1 MDIKASTPPAAT
13 AMDPAS
19 GQPGSPVVVKAG
31 AGSGGAANGPG
42 AGSASSNT
50 AATFQHIFE
59 QLVQQSGGNH
69 KVPPKQLEHLRHL
82 LGNVRD
88 AKNLQLI
95 VEKFKNL
102 EQFHE
107 HYAAHLANNNTV
119 ISPEDSNDLLKDSA
133 RKFGSGGQT
142 LTPRHTIDAILGLKN
157 RAASGNGN
165 GHGRA
170 EAVSDGDI
178 DPSMGEEDATDLRCG
193 MSLTQL
199 RNMDSHMA
207 SMLQQHAKNG
217 GSLPYGPPTPPGSQQ
232 PQSGNPTP
240 LHHGQQ
246 IGASPGHPTHAGH
259 PSHPAHH
266 GHAPFGYHNA
276 FGFGQ
281 GHSYGPGHGHGEEAA
296 GNYLNS
302 MHQMVEANQLQPG
315 GGSAGPPQPLPLP
328 HSSYG
333 SHQQH
338 LAALAAQAQEQQNQH
353 GKYAKSSPMS
363 ATGGGVGGTGA
374 GSGGAP
380 PGGGYFVDSQTAPG
394 AQSQIGY
401 DERSISSTSDLEDDD
416 DDAAKLQL
424 DDDDDDAAKL
434 QLDVTSPPTPSPRGP
449 LAAKRKSGGAFCDDN
464 EPKLANGQP
473 GSQLGNYGIRA
484 RSLDEVQQQQQQSL
498 QHQQQGFQHDYRGS
512 SGGGR
517 DNGNQS
523 AGGAVS
529 SSNAG
534 DHGERMNADSDSLV
548 NGSCASSEDLNQTN
562 SSEQGEKITSGSD
575 DEGQDDNCAKKKH
588 RRNRTTFTTYQLH
601 ELERAFEK
609 SHYPD
614 VYSREELAMKVNLPE
629 VRVQVWFQNRRAKW
643 RRQEKSESLRLGL
656 THFTQLP
663 HRLGCGASGLPVD
676 PWLSPPLLSALPGFL
691 SHPQTVYPS
700 YLTPPLSL
708 APTNLTMSSL
718 AAMGH
723 HHAHNG
729 PPPPP
734 PHGGHGQP
742 QPPPPPPPHGVPHPH
757 AGHHVV
763 PLSHLSPHLSRMSPH
778 AASLGSPHHGVTP
791 LATSLHSSLTPGS
804 QATSVAVAVSSS
816 QSSSSSASLEC
827 SGPDV
832 CMSPQ
837 NLSIGNADSN
847 GEGRDLSDLD
857 AGSSS
862 SNHGSSLDKC
872 AANANIELL
881 DVGRDSPPPQ
891 PQLPPPTQQQTQMQ
905 QNATATSVKLST
917 APPADMRS
925 NSIAT
930 LRIKAKEH
938 LDNLNKGLVSIV

>member
-1 MDIKASTPPAAT
+1 MDIKASTPPALEVA
-13 AMDPAS
+13 P
-19 GQPGSPVVVKAG
+19 GQPGSPVGKPG
-31 AGSGGAANGPG
+31 AISGGTSGPG
-42 AGSASSNT
+42 GGVTNSAVASNNT

-59 QLVQQSGGNH
+59 QLVQQGGGNH
-69 KVPPKQLEHLRHL
+69 KLPPKQLEHLRHL

-88 AKNLQLI
+88 AKNLQMI

-119 ISPEDSNDLLKDSA
+119 ISEDSNDLLKDNA

-157 RAASGNGN
+157 RNGTGNGRN
-165 GHGRA
+165 A
-170 EAVSDGDI
+170 EAVSDGVI
-178 DPSMGEEDATDLRCG
+178 DPTLGDEDATDLRCG
-193 MSLTQL
+193 MTLTQL
-199 RNMDSHMA
+199 RSMDNHMA

-217 GSLPYGPPTPPGSQQ
+217 GGLPYGPPTPPGGQQ
-232 PQSGNPTP
+232 PPVPNATP

-246 IGASPGHPTHAGH
+246 MGGGGGSGGQPGHPTH
-259 PSHPAHH
+259 PSHPPHH

-281 GHSYGPGHGHGEEAA
+281 GHGYGHQEEAA

-315 GGSAGPPQPLPLP
+315 ASGAAPPSGPLPP
-328 HSSYG
+328 SSFG

-338 LAALAAQAQEQQNQH
+338 LAALAAQAQEQQSQQNQH
-353 GKYAKSSPMS
+353 GKYAKSSPS
-363 ATGGGVGGTGA
+363 GA
-374 GSGGAP
+374 GPPHPPPQSSGA
-380 PGGGYFVDSQTAPG
+380 YFMESQTAPV
-394 AQSQIGY
+394 APSQIGY
-401 DERSISSTSDLEDDD
+401 DERSMSSTSDLDEDDD
-416 DDAAKLQL
+416 EAAKM
-424 DDDDDDAAKL
+424 
-434 QLDVTSPPTPSPRGP
+434 QLDVTSPPTPAPRGP
-449 LAAKRKSGGAFCDDN
+449 LAAKRKSAGVFCDDN
-464 EPKLANGQP
+464 EPKLANGQM
-473 GSQLGNYGIRA
+473 GGNYGIRA
-484 RSLDEVQQQQQQSL
+484 RSLEEVHHQQQQQQSHHQQQQQL
-498 QHQQQGFQHDYRGS
+498 QQQQQQGFQHDFRGNS
-512 SGGGR
+512 
-517 DNGNQS
+517 NGNNPS
-523 AGGAVS
+523 GN
-529 SSNAG
+529 SNSG
-534 DHGERMNADSDSLV
+534 DHGERLNADSDSLV

-708 APTNLTMSSL
+708 APGNLTMSSL

-729 PPPPP
+729 PPPPHVG
-734 PHGGHGQP
+734 HGGHGQP

-757 AGHHVV
+757 ASHHVV

-778 AASLGSPHHGVTP
+778 ATSLGSPHHGVNPLGTP
-791 LATSLHSSLTPGS
+791 LHSSLPPS
-804 QATSVAVAVSSS
+804 STSTTMAAAAVVSSS

-847 GEGRDLSDLD
+847 GDGRDLSSDLD
-857 AGSSS
+857 AGSTS
-862 SNHGSSLDKC
+862 SNPGSSLDKC
-872 AANANIELL
+872 AASANIELL
-881 DVGRDSPPPQ
+881 DVGRDSPPP
-891 PQLPPPTQQQTQMQ
+891 PPTSGGKSSS
-905 QNATATSVKLST
+905 AT
-917 APPADMRS
+917 PPADMRS

-938 LDNLNKGLVSIV
+938 LDNLNKGMVSIV

>member
-1 MDIKASTPPAAT
+1 MDIKASTPPVLEVADSPAA
-13 AMDPAS
+13 
-19 GQPGSPVVVKAG
+19 KLG
-31 AGSGGAANGPG
+31 ANAAGPG
-42 AGSASSNT
+42 AGPGSVGTTSLASNSNT

-69 KVPPKQLEHLRHL
+69 KLPPKQLEHLRHL

-119 ISPEDSNDLLKDSA
+119 ISAEDSNDLLKDNA

-157 RAASGNGN
+157 RNGN
-165 GHGRA
+165 GTGNGRA
-170 EAVSDGDI
+170 EAISDGEI
-178 DPSMGEEDATDLRCG
+178 DPSIGDEDATDLRCG
-193 MSLTQL
+193 MTLTQL

-217 GSLPYGPPTPPGSQQ
+217 GGLPYGPPTPPGGQQQQQ
-232 PQSGNPTP
+232 PQSQTPSAAP
-240 LHHGQQ
+240 LHGHGQQ
-246 IGASPGHPTHAGH
+246 IGGGQPVGHPTH
-259 PSHPAHH
+259 PSLSAHPAHH

-276 FGFGQ
+276 FGFAQ
-281 GHSYGPGHGHGEEAA
+281 GHGYGGPQEETA

-302 MHQMVEANQLQPG
+302 MHQMVEANQMQP
-315 GGSAGPPQPLPLP
+315 AAPPPPLPP
-328 HSSYG
+328 SSFG

-338 LAALAAQAQEQQNQH
+338 LAALAAQAQEQQQQQQQQQQQHQQNQH
-353 GKYAKSSPMS
+353 GKYVKSSPPP
-363 ATGGGVGGTGA
+363 
-374 GSGGAP
+374 P
-380 PGGGYFVDSQTAPG
+380 PGGYFLDGQTAPG

-401 DERSISSTSDLEDDD
+401 DERSMSSTSDMEEDD
-416 DDAAKLQL
+416 DDAAKLT
-424 DDDDDDAAKL
+424 
-434 QLDVTSPPTPSPRGP
+434 LDVTSPPTPAPRGQ
-449 LAAKRKSGGAFCDDN
+449 LAAGKRKSAGVFCDDN
-464 EPKLANGQP
+464 ESKLANGQM
-473 GSQLGNYGIRA
+473 GGNYAIRA
-484 RSLDEVQQQQQQSL
+484 RSLDEVQHQQHHQQQQQQSQ
-498 QHQQQGFQHDYRGS
+498 QHQQQQQQQQQQQPSFQHDFRS
-512 SGGGR
+512 S
-517 DNGNQS
+517 
-523 AGGAVS
+523 S
-529 SSNAG
+529 SSNGNGHPNGNGSAG
-534 DHGERMNADSDSLV
+534 DHGERLNADSDSLV

-708 APTNLTMSSL
+708 APANLTMSSL

-734 PHGGHGQP
+734 HGGHGGHGQP
-742 QPPPPPPPHGVPHPH
+742 QPPPPPPPPHGVPHPH

-763 PLSHLSPHLSRMSPH
+763 PLSHLSPHLARMSPH
-778 AASLGSPHHGVTP
+778 ATSLGSPHHGVNPLSTP
-791 LATSLHSSLTPGS
+791 HHSSLPPS
-804 QATSVAVAVSSS
+804 STSTTAAAAAAAAAAVSSS

-847 GEGRDLSDLD
+847 GEGRDLSSDLD

-862 SNHGSSLDKC
+862 SNPGSGLDKC
-872 AANANIELL
+872 AASANIELL
-881 DVGRDSPPPQ
+881 DVGRDSPPP
-891 PQLPPPTQQQTQMQ
+891 PPTP
-905 QNATATSVKLST
+905 KLSAT
-917 APPADMRS
+917 PPADMRS

-938 LDNLNKGLVSIV
+938 LDNLNKGLVSMV

>member
-1 MDIKASTPPAAT
+1 MDIKASTPPALEVA
-13 AMDPAS
+13 P
-19 GQPGSPVVVKAG
+19 GQPGSPAG
-31 AGSGGAANGPG
+31 KPGAISGGTSGPG
-42 AGSASSNT
+42 GGVTNSAVATNNT

-59 QLVQQSGGNH
+59 QLVQQGGGNH
-69 KVPPKQLEHLRHL
+69 KLPPKQLEHLRHL

-88 AKNLQLI
+88 AKNLQMI

-119 ISPEDSNDLLKDSA
+119 ISEDSNDLLKDNA

-157 RAASGNGN
+157 RNGTGNGRN
-165 GHGRA
+165 A
-170 EAVSDGDI
+170 EAVSDGVI
-178 DPSMGEEDATDLRCG
+178 DPSLGDEDATDLRCG
-193 MSLTQL
+193 MTLTQL
-199 RNMDSHMA
+199 RSMDNHMA

-217 GSLPYGPPTPPGSQQ
+217 GGLPYGPPTPPGGQQ
-232 PQSGNPTP
+232 PPVPNATP

-246 IGASPGHPTHAGH
+246 MGGGGGGGGGQPGHPTH
-259 PSHPAHH
+259 PSHPPHH

-281 GHSYGPGHGHGEEAA
+281 GHGYGHQEEAA

-315 GGSAGPPQPLPLP
+315 ASGAAPPSGPLPP
-328 HSSYG
+328 SSFG

-338 LAALAAQAQEQQNQH
+338 LAALAAQAQEQQSQQNQH
-353 GKYAKSSPMS
+353 GKYAKSSP
-363 ATGGGVGGTGA
+363 TGA
-374 GSGGAP
+374 GPPHPPPQSSGA
-380 PGGGYFVDSQTAPG
+380 YFMESQTAPV
-394 AQSQIGY
+394 APSQIGY
-401 DERSISSTSDLEDDD
+401 DERSMSSTSDLDEDD
-416 DDAAKLQL
+416 DDAAKM
-424 DDDDDDAAKL
+424 
-434 QLDVTSPPTPSPRGP
+434 QLDVTSPPTPAPRGP
-449 LAAKRKSGGAFCDDN
+449 LAAKRKSAGVFCDDN
-464 EPKLANGQP
+464 EPKLANGQM
-473 GSQLGNYGIRA
+473 GGNYGIRA
-484 RSLDEVQQQQQQSL
+484 RSLEEVHHQQQQQQSHHQQQQQL
-498 QHQQQGFQHDYRGS
+498 QQQQQQGFQHDFRNNS
-512 SGGGR
+512 
-517 DNGNQS
+517 NGNNPS
-523 AGGAVS
+523 GN
-529 SSNAG
+529 SNSG
-534 DHGERMNADSDSLV
+534 DHGERLNADSDSLV

-708 APTNLTMSSL
+708 APGNLTMSSL

-729 PPPPP
+729 PPPPHVG
-734 PHGGHGQP
+734 HGGHGQP

-757 AGHHVV
+757 ASHHVV

-778 AASLGSPHHGVTP
+778 ATSLGSPHHGVNPLGTP
-791 LATSLHSSLTPGS
+791 LHSSLPPS
-804 QATSVAVAVSSS
+804 STSTTMAAAAVVSSS

-847 GEGRDLSDLD
+847 GDGRDLSSDLD
-857 AGSSS
+857 AGSTS
-862 SNHGSSLDKC
+862 SNPGSSLDKC
-872 AANANIELL
+872 AASANIELL
-881 DVGRDSPPPQ
+881 DVGRDSPPP
-891 PQLPPPTQQQTQMQ
+891 PPTSGGKSSS
-905 QNATATSVKLST
+905 AT
-917 APPADMRS
+917 PPADMRS

-938 LDNLNKGLVSIV
+938 LDNLNKGMVSIV

>member
-1 MDIKASTPPAAT
+1 MDIKASTPPALEVA
-13 AMDPAS
+13 P
-19 GQPGSPVVVKAG
+19 GQPGSPIPKSVAISGG
-31 AGSGGAANGPG
+31 AGSTGLANSSM
-42 AGSASSNT
+42 ATSNT

-59 QLVQQSGGNH
+59 QLVQQGGGNH
-69 KVPPKQLEHLRHL
+69 KLPPKQLEHLRHL

-88 AKNLQLI
+88 AKNLQMI

-119 ISPEDSNDLLKDSA
+119 ISAEDSNELLKDNA

-157 RAASGNGN
+157 RNGTGNARN
-165 GHGRA
+165 P
-170 EAVSDGDI
+170 ETVNDGTI
-178 DPSMGEEDATDLRCG
+178 DPSLGDEDATDLRCG
-193 MSLTQL
+193 MTLTQL
-199 RNMDSHMA
+199 RSMDNHMA

-217 GSLPYGPPTPPGSQQ
+217 GVLSYGPPTPPGGQQ
-232 PQSGNPTP
+232 PPVASSAP
-240 LHHGQQ
+240 LHHGPQMGGQ
-246 IGASPGHPTHAGH
+246 PGHPTHSAH
-259 PSHPAHH
+259 PPHH

-276 FGFGQ
+276 FGFAQ
-281 GHSYGPGHGHGEEAA
+281 GHGYGHQEEAA

-315 GGSAGPPQPLPLP
+315 GSGPAPPAPLPP
-328 HSSYG
+328 SSFG

-353 GKYAKSSPMS
+353 SKYGKSSP
-363 ATGGGVGGTGA
+363 TGA
-374 GSGGAP
+374 GP
-380 PGGGYFVDSQTAPG
+380 PPPPPPQSSVGYFMESQTAPVG
-394 AQSQIGY
+394 PAQIGY
-401 DERSISSTSDLEDDD
+401 DERSMSSASDLEE
-416 DDAAKLQL
+416 
-424 DDDDDDAAKL
+424 DDDDAAKL
-434 QLDVTSPPTPSPRGP
+434 QLDVTSPPTPAPRGP
-449 LAAKRKSGGAFCDDN
+449 LAGKRKSAGIFCDDN
-464 EPKLANGQP
+464 EPKLANGQL
-473 GSQLGNYGIRA
+473 GGNYGIRA
-484 RSLDEVQQQQQQSL
+484 RSLEEVHHHQQQQQQQQSH
-498 QHQQQGFQHDYRGS
+498 HQQQQQQLQQQQQQQQQQNFQHDFRNN
-512 SGGGR
+512 
-517 DNGNQS
+517 NGNGNPS
-523 AGGAVS
+523 GN
-529 SSNAG
+529 SNSNNNNGNSG
-534 DHGERMNADSDSLV
+534 DHGERLNADNDSLV

-708 APTNLTMSSL
+708 APANLTMSSL

-723 HHAHNG
+723 HHAHSG
-729 PPPPP
+729 PPPPHVG
-734 PHGGHGQP
+734 HGGHGQP

-757 AGHHVV
+757 PHGNHHVV

-778 AASLGSPHHGVTP
+778 ATSLGSPHHGVTP
-791 LATSLHSSLTPGS
+791 LGTPLHSSLPPSSTS
-804 QATSVAVAVSSS
+804 TSVAVAVAAAVSSS

-847 GEGRDLSDLD
+847 GEGRDLSSDLD
-857 AGSSS
+857 AGSTS
-862 SNHGSSLDKC
+862 SNPGSNLDKC
-872 AANANIELL
+872 AASANIEVL
-881 DVGRDSPPPQ
+881 DVGRDSPPP
-891 PQLPPPTQQQTQMQ
+891 PPPSSAGKTS
-905 QNATATSVKLST
+905 AT
-917 APPADMRS
+917 PPADMRS

-938 LDNLNKGLVSIV
+938 LDNLNKGMVSIV

>member
-1 MDIKASTPPAAT
+1 MDIKASTPPATT
-13 AMDPAS
+13 AMESGPGQPAS
-19 GQPGSPVVVKAG
+19 PVAKPGGVSG
-31 AGSGGAANGPG
+31 AGLRSAAGNT
-42 AGSASSNT
+42 SSNT

-69 KVPPKQLEHLRHL
+69 KLPPKQLEHLRHL

-88 AKNLQLI
+88 AKNLQMI

-119 ISPEDSNDLLKDSA
+119 ISPEDSNDLLKDNA

-157 RAASGNGN
+157 RNGNGN
-165 GHGRA
+165 TRP
-170 EAVSDGDI
+170 ETVSDGDI
-178 DPSMGEEDATDLRCG
+178 DASMGDEDATDLRCG
-193 MSLTQL
+193 MTLTQL

-217 GSLPYGPPTPPGSQQ
+217 GSLPYGPPTPPGGQH
-232 PQSGNPTP
+232 PPAP

-246 IGASPGHPTHAGH
+246 IGAPSGHPAHAGH
-259 PSHPAHH
+259 PNHPPHH
-266 GHAPFGYHNA
+266 GHAAFGYHNA
-276 FGFGQ
+276 FAFGQ
-281 GHSYGPGHGHGEEAA
+281 GHGYGHQEEAA
-296 GNYLNS
+296 GNYLSS
-302 MHQMVEANQLQPG
+302 MHQMVEANQLQTA
-315 GGSAGPPQPLPLP
+315 GGSASAPPPLPLP
-328 HSSYG
+328 PSSYG

-363 ATGGGVGGTGA
+363 AMGGGAGA
-374 GSGGAP
+374 GSGSGAGVGVGASAGAGGAGSGSVP
-380 PGGGYFVDSQTAPG
+380 PSGGYFVDSQTAPG
-394 AQSQIGY
+394 SQSQIGY
-401 DERSISSTSDLEDDD
+401 DERSMSSASDLEDDD
-416 DDAAKLQL
+416 DDTTKLH
-424 DDDDDDAAKL
+424 
-434 QLDVTSPPTPSPRGP
+434 LDVTSPPTPSPRGP
-449 LAAKRKSGGAFCDDN
+449 LAPKRKSAAGAFCDDN
-464 EPKLANGQP
+464 EPKLANGQS
-473 GSQLGNYGIRA
+473 SQLGNYGIRA
-484 RSLDEVQQQQQQSL
+484 RSLDEVQAQQHQQQQQSL
-498 QHQQQGFQHDYRGS
+498 QQSHQHQQQGYQSEYR
-512 SGGGR
+512 
-517 DNGNQS
+517 
-523 AGGAVS
+523 S
-529 SSNAG
+529 SSNGNPNGNPG
-534 DHGERMNADSDSLV
+534 DHGERMNADNDSLV

-742 QPPPPPPPHGVPHPH
+742 QPPPPPPPPHAVPHPH

-778 AASLGSPHHGVTP
+778 ATSLGSPHHGVTP
-791 LATSLHSSLTPGS
+791 LATPLHSSLPVS
-804 QATSVAVAVSSS
+804 SAAAAAAVSSS

-847 GEGRDLSDLD
+847 GEGRDLSDLE
-857 AGSSS
+857 AGSSN
-862 SNHGSSLDKC
+862 SNPGSNLDKC

-881 DVGRDSPPPQ
+881 DVGRDSPPP
-891 PQLPPPTQQQTQMQ
+891 PPPPSSQQSQT
-905 QNATATSVKLST
+905 TAVKLSAT
-917 APPADMRS
+917 PPADMRS

-938 LDNLNKGLVSIV
+938 LDNLNKGLVSMV

>member
-1 MDIKASTPPAAT
+1 MDIKASTPPAHDVA
-13 AMDPAS
+13 P
-19 GQPGSPVVVKAG
+19 GQPGSPAG
-31 AGSGGAANGPG
+31 KPGTISGGTSGPAGLANPSV
-42 AGSASSNT
+42 ATNNT

-59 QLVQQSGGNH
+59 QLVQQGGGNH
-69 KVPPKQLEHLRHL
+69 KLPPKQLEHLRHL

-88 AKNLQLI
+88 AKNLQMI

-119 ISPEDSNDLLKDSA
+119 ISTEDSNDLLKDNA

-157 RAASGNGN
+157 RNGTGNGN
-165 GHGRA
+165 GNGRSA
-170 EAVSDGDI
+170 ETVIDGSI
-178 DPSMGEEDATDLRCG
+178 DPSLADEDATDLRCG
-193 MSLTQL
+193 MTLTQL
-199 RNMDSHMA
+199 RSMDNHMA

-217 GSLPYGPPTPPGSQQ
+217 VGLPYGPPTPPGGQQ
-232 PQSGNPTP
+232 AQAPNATP

-246 IGASPGHPTHAGH
+246 IGGQPGHPTHPNH
-259 PSHPAHH
+259 PPHH

-281 GHSYGPGHGHGEEAA
+281 GHGYGHQEEAA

-315 GGSAGPPQPLPLP
+315 ASGPAPPTPLPP
-328 HSSYG
+328 SSFG

-338 LAALAAQAQEQQNQH
+338 LAALAAQAAQEQQSQQNQH
-353 GKYAKSSPMS
+353 GKYAKSSPS
-363 ATGGGVGGTGA
+363 GA
-374 GSGGAP
+374 GPPPP
-380 PGGGYFVDSQTAPG
+380 PGAYFMESQTAPV

-401 DERSISSTSDLEDDD
+401 DERSMSSASDLDEDDD
-416 DDAAKLQL
+416 DGT
-424 DDDDDDAAKL
+424 KL
-434 QLDVTSPPTPSPRGP
+434 QLDVTSPPTPAPRGP
-449 LAAKRKSGGAFCDDN
+449 LAAKRKSAGVFCDDN
-464 EPKLANGQP
+464 EPKLANGQLP
-473 GSQLGNYGIRA
+473 GGNYGIRA
-484 RSLDEVQQQQQQSL
+484 RSLEEVHHQQQQQQSHHQQQQQL
-498 QHQQQGFQHDYRGS
+498 QQQQQQGFQHDFRNS
-512 SGGGR
+512 S
-517 DNGNQS
+517 NGNPN
-523 AGGAVS
+523 GN
-529 SSNAG
+529 SNSG
-534 DHGERMNADSDSLV
+534 DHGERLNADNDSLV

-708 APTNLTMSSL
+708 APANLTMSSL

-729 PPPPP
+729 PPPPHVG
-734 PHGGHGQP
+734 HGGHGQP

-778 AASLGSPHHGVTP
+778 ATSLGSPHHGVTP
-791 LATSLHSSLTPGS
+791 LGTPLHSSLPPSSSSTTI
-804 QATSVAVAVSSS
+804 AAAAVSSS

-847 GEGRDLSDLD
+847 GDGRDLSSDLD
-857 AGSSS
+857 AGSTS

-872 AANANIELL
+872 AASANIELL
-881 DVGRDSPPPQ
+881 DVGRDSPPP
-891 PQLPPPTQQQTQMQ
+891 PPTPAGKSS
-905 QNATATSVKLST
+905 AT
-917 APPADMRS
+917 PPADMRS

-938 LDNLNKGLVSIV
+938 LDNLNKGMVSIV

>member
-1 MDIKASTPPAAT
+1 MDIKASTPPALEVA
-13 AMDPAS
+13 P
-19 GQPGSPVVVKAG
+19 GQPGSPAG
-31 AGSGGAANGPG
+31 KPGAISGGTPGPG
-42 AGSASSNT
+42 GGVTNSAVASNNT

-59 QLVQQSGGNH
+59 QLVQQGGGNH
-69 KVPPKQLEHLRHL
+69 KLPPKQLEHLRHL

-88 AKNLQLI
+88 AKNLQMI

-119 ISPEDSNDLLKDSA
+119 ISEDSNDLLKDNA

-157 RAASGNGN
+157 RNGTGNGRN
-165 GHGRA
+165 A
-170 EAVSDGDI
+170 EAVSDGVI
-178 DPSMGEEDATDLRCG
+178 DPSLGDEDATDLRCG
-193 MSLTQL
+193 MTLTQL
-199 RNMDSHMA
+199 RSMDNHMA

-217 GSLPYGPPTPPGSQQ
+217 GGLPYGPPTPPGGQQ
-232 PQSGNPTP
+232 PPVPNATP

-246 IGASPGHPTHAGH
+246 MGGQPGHPTHS
-259 PSHPAHH
+259 SHPPHH

-281 GHSYGPGHGHGEEAA
+281 GHGYGHQEEAA

-315 GGSAGPPQPLPLP
+315 ASGAAPPSGPLPP
-328 HSSYG
+328 SSFG

-338 LAALAAQAQEQQNQH
+338 LAALAAQAQEQQSQQNQH
-353 GKYAKSSPMS
+353 GKYAKSSP
-363 ATGGGVGGTGA
+363 TGA
-374 GSGGAP
+374 GPPHPPPPSSGA
-380 PGGGYFVDSQTAPG
+380 YFMESQTAPV
-394 AQSQIGY
+394 APSQIGY
-401 DERSISSTSDLEDDD
+401 DERSMSSTSDLEEDD
-416 DDAAKLQL
+416 DDAAKM
-424 DDDDDDAAKL
+424 
-434 QLDVTSPPTPSPRGP
+434 QLDVTSPPTPAPRGP
-449 LAAKRKSGGAFCDDN
+449 LAAKRKSAGVFCDDN
-464 EPKLANGQP
+464 EPKLANGQM
-473 GSQLGNYGIRA
+473 GGNYGIRA
-484 RSLDEVQQQQQQSL
+484 RSLEEVHHQQQQQQSHHQQQQQL
-498 QHQQQGFQHDYRGS
+498 QQQQQQGFQHDFRNNS
-512 SGGGR
+512 
-517 DNGNQS
+517 NGNNPS
-523 AGGAVS
+523 GN
-529 SSNAG
+529 SNSG
-534 DHGERMNADSDSLV
+534 DHGERLNADSDSLV

-708 APTNLTMSSL
+708 APGNLTMSSL

-729 PPPPP
+729 PPPPHVG
-734 PHGGHGQP
+734 HGGHGQP

-778 AASLGSPHHGVTP
+778 ATSLGSPHHGVNPLGTP
-791 LATSLHSSLTPGS
+791 LHSSLPPS
-804 QATSVAVAVSSS
+804 STSTTMAVAAVVSSS

-847 GEGRDLSDLD
+847 GDGRDLSSDLD
-857 AGSSS
+857 GGSTS
-862 SNHGSSLDKC
+862 SNPGSSLDKC
-872 AANANIELL
+872 AASANIELL
-881 DVGRDSPPPQ
+881 DVGRDSPPP
-891 PQLPPPTQQQTQMQ
+891 PPTSGGKSSS
-905 QNATATSVKLST
+905 AT
-917 APPADMRS
+917 PPADMRS

-938 LDNLNKGLVSIV
+938 LDNLNKGMVSIV

>member
-1 MDIKASTPPAAT
+1 MDIKASTPPALEVA
-13 AMDPAS
+13 PP
-19 GQPGSPVVVKAG
+19 GQPGSPG
-31 AGSGGAANGPG
+31 GSGGQSNSNSSLAATTPNNP
-42 AGSASSNT
+42 T

-59 QLVQQSGGNH
+59 QLVQQGGGNH
-69 KVPPKQLEHLRHL
+69 KLPPKQLEHLRHL

-88 AKNLQLI
+88 AKNLQMI

-119 ISPEDSNDLLKDSA
+119 ISAEDSNDLLKDNA

-157 RAASGNGN
+157 RNVNGTGNGN
-165 GHGRA
+165 GRNP
-170 EAVSDGDI
+170 EMVSDGAM
-178 DPSMGEEDATDLRCG
+178 DPSLGDEDATDLRCG
-193 MSLTQL
+193 MTLTQL
-199 RNMDSHMA
+199 RSMDNHMA

-217 GSLPYGPPTPPGSQQ
+217 GLPYGPPTPPGGGGQQ
-232 PQSGNPTP
+232 QQQSPHNPPNATP

-246 IGASPGHPTHAGH
+246 MAVGQPTGHPAHPGHH
-259 PSHPAHH
+259 PSHH

-281 GHSYGPGHGHGEEAA
+281 AAHGYHGHQEEATAAAA

-315 GGSAGPPQPLPLP
+315 ASGAPHPPP
-328 HSSYG
+328 SSFG

-338 LAALAAQAQEQQNQH
+338 LAALAAQAAQD
-353 GKYAKSSPMS
+353 KYAKSSPS
-363 ATGGGVGGTGA
+363 GA
-374 GSGGAP
+374 GPPAP
-380 PGGGYFVDSQTAPG
+380 PPPPPSSTGSSPYFIAESQTAPV
-394 AQSQIGY
+394 APSQMGY
-401 DERSISSTSDLEDDD
+401 DERSMSSASDLEEDD
-416 DDAAKLQL
+416 DDAAKLP
-424 DDDDDDAAKL
+424 
-434 QLDVTSPPTPSPRGP
+434 LDVTSPPTPAPRNP
-449 LAAKRKSGGAFCDDN
+449 LATAIKRKSAGVFCDDN
-464 EPKLANGQP
+464 EPKLANGQ
-473 GSQLGNYGIRA
+473 LGANYGIRA
-484 RSLDEVQQQQQQSL
+484 RSLEEVHHQQQQQSHHQQQQQQQS
-498 QHQQQGFQHDYRGS
+498 FQHDFRNS
-512 SGGGR
+512 S
-517 DNGNQS
+517 NGNPS
-523 AGGAVS
+523 GNSGNS
-529 SSNAG
+529 G
-534 DHGERMNADSDSLV
+534 DHGERLNADSDSLV

-676 PWLSPPLLSALPGFL
+676 PWLSPPLLNALPGFL

-700 YLTPPLSL
+700 YLTPAEPGAWQPDHEQSGGHGPSPRPQRTT
-708 APTNLTMSSL
+708 APHV
-718 AAMGH
+718 G
-723 HHAHNG
+723 
-729 PPPPP
+729 
-734 PHGGHGQP
+734 HGGHGQP
-742 QPPPPPPPHGVPHPH
+742 QPPPPPVPHGVPHPH
-757 AGHHVV
+757 GGHHVV

-778 AASLGSPHHGVTP
+778 ATSLGSPHHPHHGVTP
-791 LATSLHSSLTPGS
+791 LHSNSNLPPSSTATT
-804 QATSVAVAVSSS
+804 AAVVSSS

-837 NLSIGNADSN
+837 NLSLGNADSD
-847 GEGRDLSDLD
+847 GRDLSSDLD
-857 AGSSS
+857 AGSTS
-862 SNHGSSLDKC
+862 SNPGSSLDKC
-872 AANANIELL
+872 AASANIELL
-881 DVGRDSPPPQ
+881 DVGRDSPPP
-891 PQLPPPTQQQTQMQ
+891 PPGGGK
-905 QNATATSVKLST
+905 NNSSGS
-917 APPADMRS
+917 PPADMRS

-938 LDNLNKGLVSIV
+938 LDNLNKGMVSIV

>member
-1 MDIKASTPPAAT
+1 MDIKASTPPALDAAGGIVQPASLGSPALIEPSKLGAATTAAGAT
-13 AMDPAS
+13 AT
-19 GQPGSPVVVKAG
+19 
-31 AGSGGAANGPG
+31 
-42 AGSASSNT
+42 SAT
-50 AATFQHIFE
+50 ATTFQHIFE

-69 KVPPKQLEHLRHL
+69 KLAPKQLEHLRHL

-107 HYAAHLANNNTV
+107 HWNASVGQQQHQQQQHHLGTTINNNNNNNTV
-119 ISPEDSNDLLKDSA
+119 ITAEDSDSSSLKDNA

-157 RAASGNGN
+157 GNGQTET
-165 GHGRA
+165 G
-170 EAVSDGDI
+170 SDGDI
-178 DPSMGEEDATDLRCG
+178 GDEDATDLRCS

-199 RNMDSHMA
+199 RNMDNHMV
-207 SMLQQHAKNG
+207 SLLQQHVKNG
-217 GSLPYGPPTPPGSQQ
+217 SPYPGGSMASLSPPATGPHLSP
-232 PQSGNPTP
+232 SG
-240 LHHGQQ
+240 HHGAAAAPPAQPIQ
-246 IGASPGHPTHAGH
+246 GPT
-259 PSHPAHH
+259 H
-266 GHAPFGYHNA
+266 GHAPHPGHGPPFGYHNA

-281 GHSYGPGHGHGEEAA
+281 NHGFVQQVQEDAAA

-302 MHQMVEANQLQPG
+302 MHQMVEANQLQP
-315 GGSAGPPQPLPLP
+315 SPLPPPPPPP
-328 HSSYG
+328 HLSPAANSYG

-338 LAALAAQAQEQQNQH
+338 LAALAAHAQD
-353 GKYAKSSPMS
+353 KYAKSSPPAGTAAAAAVGG
-363 ATGGGVGGTGA
+363 ATGN
-374 GSGGAP
+374 S
-380 PGGGYFVDSQTAPG
+380 YFVDAQTATAPASVAAAAAAASASSSSSG
-394 AQSQIGY
+394 MQPRY
-401 DERSISSTSDLEDDD
+401 DDERSMSSATSDLDELDE
-416 DDAAKLQL
+416 DDAAKINI
-424 DDDDDDAAKL
+424 
-434 QLDVTSPPTPSPRGP
+434 DVTSTPPTPRPP
-449 LAAKRKSGGAFCDDN
+449 LKRKSTSNSLYCDDN
-464 EPKLANGQP
+464 ETKLANGQHN
-473 GSQLGNYGIRA
+473 QLGNYGIRA
-484 RSLDEVQQQQQQSL
+484 RSLDEVQHQQHQQQQQQQ
-498 QHQQQGFQHDYRGS
+498 QHQQQQHQQHQQQNFQHDYHRGNS
-512 SGGGR
+512 NNNNHTNNTGNNSTDQSERLHG
-517 DNGNQS
+517 DN
-523 AGGAVS
+523 
-529 SSNAG
+529 
-534 DHGERMNADSDSLV
+534 DSLV

-562 SSEQGEKITSGSD
+562 NSEQGEKITSGSD

-708 APTNLTMSSL
+708 APAQLTMSSL

-723 HHAHNG
+723 HHGHG

-734 PHGGHGQP
+734 PPSGHGGHP
-742 QPPPPPPPHGVPHPH
+742 QPPPPPPPPPHSHPH
-757 AGHHVV
+757 SHSHHAVV

-778 AASLGSPHHGVTP
+778 ATSLGSPHHHAGVTP
-791 LATSLHSSLTPGS
+791 LTNATPNPSNSLPQPAITT
-804 QATSVAVAVSSS
+804 TSTTST
-816 QSSSSSASLEC
+816 SSSSSSLEC
-827 SGPDV
+827 SSSGGPDV

-837 NLSIGNADSN
+837 NLSICNADSN
-847 GEGRDLSDLD
+847 GEARDCSDLD
-857 AGSSS
+857 SNSSTNNAG
-862 SNHGSSLDKC
+862 SLDKC
-872 AANANIELL
+872 AASANIELL
-881 DVGRDSPPPQ
+881 DVGRDSPPPPSASQ
-891 PQLPPPTQQQTQMQ
+891 PT
-905 QNATATSVKLST
+905 
-917 APPADMRS
+917 DMRS

-938 LDNLNKGLVSIV
+938 LDNLNKGLVSMV